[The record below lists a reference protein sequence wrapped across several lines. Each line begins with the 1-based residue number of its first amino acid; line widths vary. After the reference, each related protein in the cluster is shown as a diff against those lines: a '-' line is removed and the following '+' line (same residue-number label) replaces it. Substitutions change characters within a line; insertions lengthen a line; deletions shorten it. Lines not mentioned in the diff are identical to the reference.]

1 MGHTDIDLP
10 AGEAGLR
17 SQRSV
22 PRSPMNDTTLR
33 NRS

>member
-17 SQRSV
+17 SQRNV
-22 PRSPMNDTTLR
+22 HRSPLNHQTPPV
-33 NRS
+33 RS